1 MGKGKNRSPR
11 EKQRARRA
19 GESDRRREGVGRA
32 SLEREKIK
40 NKIKSNQ
47 KSTKSQTIIV
57 RRAIMTE
64 REQAGGKGQR
74 QQSRSVKIE

>member
-40 NKIKSNQ
+40 NKIKKHQISDKNC
-47 KSTKSQTIIV
+47 SEGDHDPERAS
-57 RRAIMTE
+57 RR
-64 REQAGGKGQR
+64 
-74 QQSRSVKIE
+74 